1 MRLNIDTLME
11 FMCVRSQAPTT
22 VLSIVNACTLK
33 VHDLLAFY
41 STLAQRQRA
50 AKPAALFAYL
60 PVYIFCVNL
69 CVKF

>member
-11 FMCVRSQAPTT
+11 FMCVRSQAPTI

-41 STLAQRQRA
+41 STLKEQQSQRNCSHTC
-50 AKPAALFAYL
+50 LFTYF
-60 PVYIFCVNL
+60 V
-69 CVKF
+69 